1 MRWAEGGVL
10 AAVLLAGFA
19 HADAPGYGKVET
31 FQPGKKYN
39 CVPTADHKGWD
50 CSESGKNAVPK
61 TQPAEAT
68 PAPTPAASAPETAT
82 KSSDLPSYLTN
93 AAASRPP
100 RARQPAPTPAPSVAE
115 PATPPQESA
124 RATQAS
130 APPATAT
137 ESKPPTVAPLP
148 PAAAAESKSPAVET
162 PSTMSA
168 PPVAAEPKAPSAPE
182 PGPKQTAVTPTSAPQ
197 PTAAS
202 PPVAEPPPAA
212 AAIAPATADART
224 VAGNREFLALPS
236 ASYILE
242 IAHSAN
248 RDELAALRTNLRLPF
263 GELYE
268 LHLARDGNDWW
279 LLVWGHFAD
288 IESAR
293 AARSD
298 LPALPSVNAG
308 WPRRSAPLQA
318 EVRRTTE

>member
-68 PAPTPAASAPETAT
+68 PAPTPAASAAETAT
-82 KSSDLPSYLTN
+82 KASDLPSYLTN

-115 PATPPQESA
+115 PATPPQEST

-137 ESKPPTVAPLP
+137 ESKPP
-148 PAAAAESKSPAVET
+148 AVET
-162 PSTMSA
+162 PSPAAAPSAMSA
-168 PPVAAEPKAPSAPE
+168 PPVAAEPKAPVAPE
-182 PGPKQTAVTPTSAPQ
+182 PAPNQTAAAPTSALQ
-197 PTAAS
+197 PTAA
-202 PPVAEPPPAA
+202 PQPVAEPPPAA

-224 VAGNREFLALPS
+224 VAGNREFLALPP

-242 IAHSAN
+242 IAHGAN
-248 RDELAALRTNLRLPF
+248 RDELAALRANLRLPF

-298 LPALPSVNAG
+298 LPALPTVNAG